1 MHSRHV
7 VFIFN
12 ISLFFGFVLFSKI
25 WRKNVFLKISFKYLS
40 QSIAKISKKFEPGDN
55 LEIWQGWYSSPNLG
69 GLFRGSFYGGGK
81 ITLENCGIMLETSN
95 LTRKYTYIFSFRIYN
110 FYYQE
115 SLNFAD
121 GSIFFAKKSAF
132 FWQKYTFT

>member
-1 MHSRHV
+1 MHSRHA

-12 ISLFFGFVLFSKI
+12 ISFFFGFVLFSKI

-81 ITLENCGIMLETSN
+81 ITLEHYGIMLKTSN

-110 FYYQE
+110 FYCKE

-121 GSIFFAKKSAF
+121 DSIFLQKNQLFLAKI
-132 FWQKYTFT
+132 TFT